1 MAEPGVQPEAWAPF
15 AEDMHG
21 MFTDPVL
28 TAVACKH
35 GKAWHRSSY
44 AGISSGAWLSSPKA
58 STESGGRKTWM
69 CGTLCWTPPPQR
81 SASGI

>member
-28 TAVACKH
+28 TAVACKPSADVYTRITTRH
-35 GKAWHRSSY
+35 SAPPIRTIPFFSSCKVMP
-44 AGISSGAWLSSPKA
+44 SMLSVFSG
-58 STESGGRKTWM
+58 
-69 CGTLCWTPPPQR
+69 
-81 SASGI
+81 